1 MTPPDAAACS
11 ASALAAVFQRD
22 GGPVSRERAGALSA
36 ALHPFG
42 AHADV
47 WRGGPAALVGRAA
60 RTPAARAPGD
70 RAPAAAGEG
79 SPLLFD
85 GFLTAR
91 EELAAALGLAP
102 GEADRQPDG
111 ALFARAWTRW
121 GADAAARVGGE
132 FAFVVWDGPA
142 RTLVAACSPWMAPPL
157 CFHVNRRRAVVATAP
172 RGVFALG
179 DLPRRLDDERLS
191 NSLSGFYGDPRRT
204 YYRDVRVLLP
214 GEMLTVTPE
223 THGVRRHH
231 DPAEHVR
238 PAGPPAADHVDAT
251 RDLLR
256 RAVRDALRAGA
267 PAVLLSGGLDSP
279 AVAVA
284 ALEVLAESPATA
296 ALLSFTSHPEPG
308 WDGRACAH
316 WTADERPLVRALAAR
331 YPALDARFVDAAGL
345 GFDHLLEP
353 TIALAETPPPNVKN
367 MMWIHECLRMARAAG
382 RRVVLTGEAG
392 NFTLSLSGHARL
404 AELLGAARLP
414 SLWRAAGAPV
424 RGRFGAARSLL
435 GAALPWLP
443 PPFQRAVRR
452 CVKGPRP
459 MPPLFSP
466 IHSGYARAMRVAERF
481 RTQGVDKYQPL
492 PRSCTELQLSG
503 LTSAMRQGDARILRR
518 AVGTLH
524 GVAYRDPLGD
534 RRLVEW
540 CLGLPSEAFFDRGR
554 PRLLARR
561 LLRGRVPPALLSAPR
576 GVQAADWHLRHTRAL
591 PVIRATLDDWRGDPE
606 VAERIDLE
614 RLSRLLDTWPAE
626 TPLSA
631 RDHPDFRLGL
641 GRALSAGTFIRWVGR
656 GYEKPPDEP
665 RPGGAA

>member
-1 MTPPDAAACS
+1 MF
-11 ASALAAVFQRD
+11 LRD
-22 GGPVSRERAGALSA
+22 GGTVSRERAGALSA

-47 WRGGPAALVGRAA
+47 WRSGPAALVSRAA

-85 GFLTAR
+85 GFLAAR

-121 GADAAARVGGE
+121 GAAAAARVGGE

-191 NSLSGFYGDPRRT
+191 NSLIKAYRDPRRT
-204 YYRDVRVLLP
+204 YYRDVRALLP

-238 PAGPPAADHVDAT
+238 PAGPAAADHVEAT

-284 ALEVLAESPATA
+284 ALEVLAESPAAA
-296 ALLSFTSHPEPG
+296 ALLSFTSCPEPG
-308 WDGRACAH
+308 WDGRAPAH
-316 WTADERPLVRALAAR
+316 VTADERPLVRALAAR

-353 TIALAETPPPNVKN
+353 TISLAETPLHVVSNRPLV
-367 MMWIHECLRMARAAG
+367 HECLRMARAAG
-382 RRVVLTGEAG
+382 RRVVLTGLSG
-392 NFTLSLSGHARL
+392 NCSFSLFGHARL

-424 RGRFGAARSLL
+424 RGRFRAARSLL

-443 PPFQRAVRR
+443 PPFRRAVLR
-452 CVKGPRP
+452 CVGGPRP
-459 MPPLFSP
+459 MPPLSSP
-466 IHSGYARAMRVAERF
+466 IHFGYARATRVAERA
-481 RTQGVDKYQPL
+481 RAQGFGPL
-492 PRSCTELQLSG
+492 YRPLARSCAEIQLRLLNSPV
-503 LTSAMRQGDARILRR
+503 RQGDLRTLKR
-518 AVGTLH
+518 ALETLH

-540 CLGLPSEAFFDRGR
+540 CLGLPAEAFFDRGR

-576 GVQAADWHLRHTRAL
+576 GLQAADWHLRLTRAL
-591 PVIRATLDDWRGDPE
+591 PGIRATLDDWRGDPE

-614 RLSRLLDTWPAE
+614 RLWRLLDTWPAE

-631 RDHPDFRLGL
+631 RDHPEFRLARGGL
-641 GRALSAGTFIRWVGR
+641 GRALAAGTFIRWVGR
-656 GYEKPPDEP
+656 GYEKPPDAP
-665 RPGGAA
+665 RPGGAP